1 MNPNKLEPESHKQKS
16 KRGRPIGDRESKRTE
31 LLKAVVELLTENGS
45 HGISFRKVAAK
56 VGCTTG
62 TMTYY
67 FENKEAMLVAVT
79 DYLFDEFEKMLAGE
93 QGNIKA
99 VLDNWLTWSHSE
111 SPNVAP
117 IVAELLVY
125 ARQEPNYAKHLQQR
139 YVKLRSLLTET
150 LKQGQQ
156 LGLIRNDID
165 AALLADQL
173 SALVDGWMI
182 ISPIET
188 ERFEPKQTKAFFDA
202 TLRLMAP

>member
-1 MNPNKLEPESHKQKS
+1 MNPNKLETKSNKQKP
-16 KRGRPIGDRESKRTE
+16 KRGRPVGDRESKRIE
-31 LLKAVVELLTENGS
+31 LLDAVVEQLTENGS
-45 HGISFRKVAAK
+45 HGVSFRKVAAK

-79 DYLFDEFEKMLAGE
+79 DYLFNEFEKILEGE
-93 QGNIKA
+93 QGNVKA
-99 VLDNWLTWSHSE
+99 VLDKWLKWSHSE
-111 SPNVAP
+111 SSNIAP

-125 ARQEPNYAKHLQQR
+125 ARQEPSYAKHLQQR

-150 LKQGQQ
+150 LKQGQL
-156 LGLIRNDID
+156 LGQVRNDID

-202 TLRLMAP
+202 TLRLFAP

>member
-1 MNPNKLEPESHKQKS
+1 MSTNKPVTEDNKRKS
-16 KRGRPIGDRESKRTE
+16 KRGRPVGDRESKRIE
-31 LLKAVVELLTENGS
+31 LLDAVVEQLTENGS
-45 HGISFRKVAAK
+45 HGVSFRKVAAK

-79 DYLFDEFEKMLAGE
+79 DYLFDEFEKLLDGE
-93 QGNIKA
+93 QGNVKA
-99 VLDNWLTWSHSE
+99 VLDNWLKWSHSE
-111 SPNVAP
+111 SSNVAP

-139 YVKLRSLLTET
+139 YVKLRCVLTET

-156 LGLIRNDID
+156 LGQVRNDID

-202 TLRLMAP
+202 TLRLIAP